1 MGRNSGNAAVTALA
15 DQAVSCLIDIICVV
29 GESHYD
35 KLFTLA
41 FNNSSPIQGGIGAI
55 IRKINLMD
63 GMRASTQKRNQK

>member
-41 FNNSSPIQGGIGAI
+41 FNNSSLIQGGIGAI